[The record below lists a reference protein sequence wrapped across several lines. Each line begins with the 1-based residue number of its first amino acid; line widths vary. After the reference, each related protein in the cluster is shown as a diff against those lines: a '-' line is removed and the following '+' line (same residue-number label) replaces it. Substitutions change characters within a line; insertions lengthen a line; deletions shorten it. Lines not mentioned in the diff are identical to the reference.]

1 MAGGHAV
8 NSGGEARS
16 LRSAEKDPP
25 SLPDHRGEVES
36 DQQRREAQKMEALG
50 RMAAGMA
57 HDFNNLLMVIEAEC
71 AVIEAHVS
79 PGSPARAEVGEIR
92 RACMRGAA
100 MTSQLLA
107 FSKSQ
112 SFSPSRVEINQ
123 IILRLVGL
131 LEGVVGEG
139 IQLETDLEE
148 EAWPILADPA
158 QIEQVV
164 VNLAIN
170 AREAMGAEGRLSIE
184 TTNEALSASAP
195 TVCSACHRGDW
206 VVLRVT
212 DTGAGIEPELRERIF
227 EPYFTTK
234 RAGRGTG
241 LGLSTVYGIVQQ
253 NGGFIELTSDPG
265 RGSTFA
271 VYLPRETGDP
281 LVS

>member
-1 MAGGHAV
+1 
-8 NSGGEARS
+8 
-16 LRSAEKDPP
+16 
-25 SLPDHRGEVES
+25 
-36 DQQRREAQKMEALG
+36 MEALG
-50 RMAAGMA
+50 RMAAGVA

-79 PGSPARAEVGEIR
+79 PLSPARAEVGEIR
-92 RACMRGAA
+92 RTCMRGAA

-107 FSKSQ
+107 FSKNQ
-112 SFSPSRVEINQ
+112 SCSPSRVEVNQ
-123 IILRLVGL
+123 IVLRLVSL

-139 IQLETDLEE
+139 VRLETELE
-148 EAWPILADPA
+148 ADPWPIRADPA
-158 QIEQVV
+158 QIEQVI

-170 AREAMGAEGRLSIE
+170 AREAMGAEGRLLIE
-184 TTNEALSASAP
+184 TANEVLDAGA
-195 TVCSACHRGDW
+195 TKVCSACHGGDW

-253 NGGFIELTSDPG
+253 NGGFIELASDPG

-271 VYLPRETGDP
+271 IYLPRATETSP
-281 LVS
+281 IS